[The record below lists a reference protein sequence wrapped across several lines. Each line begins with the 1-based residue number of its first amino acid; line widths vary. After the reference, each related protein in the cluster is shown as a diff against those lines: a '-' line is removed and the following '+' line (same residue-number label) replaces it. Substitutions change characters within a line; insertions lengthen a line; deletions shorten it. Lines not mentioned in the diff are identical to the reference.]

1 MNLSDTWDANI
12 IGLGEG
18 LYNAV
23 KKKNNAIMDTFDVS
37 SLINTGRIVHSIVNT
52 GKINFG
58 GEWNM
63 ITKNFFKQPKNE
75 ILLNI

>member
-1 MNLSDTWDANI
+1 
-12 IGLGEG
+12 
-18 LYNAV
+18 
-23 KKKNNAIMDTFDVS
+23 MDTFDVS

-58 GEWNM
+58 GGWNM
-63 ITKNFFKQPKNE
+63 ITKIFFKQPKNE